1 MSFLKNI
8 LNKKIQVGI
17 LFVSLGLIIAL
28 FTKIKFLSFLFIF
41 ILTILLAFYI
51 EYNTNQSKLMKF
63 IRKWF

>member
-41 ILTILLAFYI
+41 ILSVLLAFYI
-51 EYNTNQSKLMKF
+51 EYNTNQSKLMRF

>member
-41 ILTILLAFYI
+41 ILAVWLAFYI
-51 EYNTNQSKLMKF
+51 EYNSNQSKLMKF

>member
-17 LFVSLGLIIAL
+17 LFVSLGLTIAL

-41 ILTILLAFYI
+41 ILAVLLAFYI

>member
-1 MSFLKNI
+1 MNFLKNI

-41 ILTILLAFYI
+41 ILAVLLAFYI

>member
-41 ILTILLAFYI
+41 ILAVLLAFYI